1 MHLVSAGLLKQT
13 PLFAKGPRR
22 PVSLPKLVDQQAAAN
37 LVCARIILGDRVRYA
52 GVMTQWAEVI
62 INRAQL
68 QEAA

>member
-1 MHLVSAGLLKQT
+1 MKQAS
-13 PLFAKGPRR
+13 LFARRPAR

-37 LVCARIILGDRVRYA
+37 LVCARIILRDRVRYA
-52 GVMTQWAEVI
+52 GVMILWAEVI